1 MAGPDALLGA
11 TISHYRIL
19 EKLGGGGMGVVHKA
33 EDVRLRRLVA
43 LKFISGA
50 SENDPAALERFRRE
64 AEAASALNHPNI
76 CTIYDIGEENSQP
89 FIAMEFL
96 DGRMLKDCIAD
107 RPLSLAQIL
116 DLGAEIADGLDA
128 AHQMGIVHRDIK
140 PANIFLTKR
149 GHAKILDFGLAKL
162 NSKSVDEV
170 TVTTDVTVGP
180 AEIELTMPGVVM
192 GTAPYMSPEQV
203 RGEVLDARTDI
214 FSFGVVLYEMATGQL
229 AFKGATNGIV
239 AEAIL
244 NRAPEP
250 LHHLVQYDGL
260 ELERIVTKAL
270 QKDRNLRYQTA
281 AGLRADLLAYKSG
294 GGAGQASS
302 PPRGVLANDGAA
314 ARAEEGLWVAVLPF
328 KITASDKESESL
340 ADGLTEDVTAGLSRF
355 PHLRVVAYNSAMTY
369 KSRSKD
375 IRAVGRE
382 LGARY
387 VVEGSIRKAGGA
399 LRVNARLVDAANG
412 VQLWAET
419 YNRERADGD
428 PFETLDDVTD
438 RIVATVAGG
447 HGVLVRSMATVS
459 RQKPLE
465 DASASQLVS
474 RWFTYV
480 LQLKAEEH
488 ARLRAAFERVLD
500 RKPNHADAW
509 ACLSNLYCWEY
520 VHRMN
525 PLEKS
530 MERALDAAWRAV
542 TIDPACQLGWQ
553 QLAEA
558 HFFARD
564 YTAFRDAA
572 ERAIALNPRN
582 SHTRAYLGLLI
593 AFSGEWDRGLAL
605 VQRAMALNPHFPD
618 WCYLPYFYNYYRK
631 SEYETALQVLKKIN
645 MPEDPWPQMGIAA
658 TYGQLNHKEMARA
671 AIELVRRHQP
681 LYLDLKYYRED
692 AEKWFADTSIVEQL
706 LQGLRKLGLKDFTD
720 SSGIIPKRRT
730 NGINCTPLEPMKVL
744 SDVEGSE
751 LRNKSRN

>member
-1 MAGPDALLGA
+1 
-11 TISHYRIL
+11 
-19 EKLGGGGMGVVHKA
+19 MGIVYKA
-33 EDVRLRRLVA
+33 EDVRLHRWVA
-43 LKFISGA
+43 LKFLS
-50 SENDPAALERFRRE
+50 SELAHDPAALERFRRE

-76 CTIYDIGEENSQP
+76 CTIYDIGEENSLP

-96 DGRMLKDCIAD
+96 DGQMLKDCIAS
-107 RPLSLAQIL
+107 RPLTLAQVL
-116 DLGAEIADGLDA
+116 DLGAEITEGLDA

-140 PANIFLTKR
+140 PANIFVTKL

-162 NSKSVDEV
+162 NPKSDDEV
-170 TVTTDVTVGP
+170 TATADATCGP

-192 GTAPYMSPEQV
+192 GTAAYMSPEQV
-203 RGEVLDARTDI
+203 RGEVLDTRTDI

-229 AFKGATNGIV
+229 AFQGTTKGIV

-244 NRAPEP
+244 RFAPEP
-250 LHHLVQYDGL
+250 LCHLVQYDGL
-260 ELERIVTKAL
+260 ELERIVNLAL
-270 QKDRNLRYQTA
+270 QKDRNLRYQTV
-281 AGLRADLLAYKSG
+281 AGIRADLLAYKRSVG
-294 GGAGQASS
+294 TGHISS
-302 PPRGVLANDGAA
+302 PPRGVPAIDVAA

-328 KITASDKESESL
+328 KIAASDKELESL

-355 PHLRVVAYNSAMTY
+355 PYLRVVAYNSAMTY
-369 KSRSKD
+369 KNRSAD
-375 IRAVGRE
+375 IRVVGRE
-382 LGARY
+382 LGAHY
-387 VVEGSIRKAGGA
+387 VVEGSLRKRGRA
-399 LRVNARLVDAANG
+399 LRINAQLVEAVNGA
-412 VQLWAET
+412 QLWAEN
-419 YNRERADGD
+419 YNRELGDDD

-447 HGVLVRSMATVS
+447 HGALVRSMATAT
-459 RQKPLE
+459 REKPLE
-465 DASASQLVS
+465 EASPSQLVS

-488 ARLRAAFERVLD
+488 ARLRTAFERVLD
-500 RKPNHADAW
+500 REPNHADAW

-530 MERALDAAWRAV
+530 MERALEAAWRAV
-542 TIDPACQLGWQ
+542 TINPACQLGWQ

-564 YTAFRDAA
+564 YTAFRDAS
-572 ERAIALNPRN
+572 ERAMALNPRN

-605 VQRAMALNPHFPD
+605 VQRAMTINPHHPD
-618 WCYLPYFYNYYRK
+618 WCYLPHFYNHYRK
-631 SEYETALQVLKKIN
+631 GEYQAALEAVKKIN

-658 TYGQLNHKEMARA
+658 ACGQLNHQEMARA

-706 LQGLRKLGLKDFTD
+706 LRGLRKVGLKDSTD
-720 SSGIIPKRRT
+720 SSEQYPSCG
-730 NGINCTPLEPMKVL
+730 
-744 SDVEGSE
+744 
-751 LRNKSRN
+751 

>member
-19 EKLGGGGMGVVHKA
+19 EKLGRGGMGVVHKA
-33 EDVRLRRLVA
+33 EDVRLHRVVA
-43 LKFISGA
+43 LKFLSGELA
-50 SENDPAALERFRRE
+50 HDPAALERFRRE

-76 CTIYDIGEENSQP
+76 CTIYDIGEENSLP

-96 DGRMLKDCIAD
+96 DGQMLKDCIASG
-107 RPLSLAQIL
+107 PLSLAQVL
-116 DLGAEIADGLDA
+116 DLGAEIADGLDVV
-128 AHQMGIVHRDIK
+128 HQLGIVHRDIK
-140 PANIFLTKR
+140 PANIFVTKR
-149 GHAKILDFGLAKL
+149 GQAKILDFGLAKL
-162 NSKSVDEV
+162 NPKSDDEV
-170 TVTTDVTVGP
+170 TVTAAATVGP
-180 AEIELTMPGVVM
+180 AEIELTTPGVVM

-214 FSFGVVLYEMATGQL
+214 FSFGAVLFEMATGRL
-229 AFKGATNGIV
+229 AFKGATSGIV

-250 LHHLVQYDGL
+250 LRHLVQYDGL
-260 ELERIVTKAL
+260 ELERIVSLAL

-281 AGLRADLLAYKSG
+281 AGMRADLLAYKRSVG
-294 GGAGQASS
+294 TGQVSS
-302 PPRGVLANDGAA
+302 PPRGVPTTDAA
-314 ARAEEGLWVAVLPF
+314 AGRAEEGLWVAVLPF
-328 KITASDKESESL
+328 KITGSDKESESL

-369 KSRSKD
+369 KSRSID

-387 VVEGSIRKAGGA
+387 VVEGSIRKGERA
-399 LRVNARLVDAANG
+399 LRINVQLVDAANG

-419 YNRERADGD
+419 YNRELGD
-428 PFETLDDVTD
+428 SGPFETLDDVTD
-438 RIVATVAGG
+438 RIVATVADG
-447 HGVLVRSMATVS
+447 HGVLVRSMATAT
-459 RQKPLE
+459 REKPLQE
-465 DASASQLVS
+465 ASASQLVS

-488 ARLRAAFERVLD
+488 AKLRAAFERVLD
-500 RKPNHADAW
+500 REPNHADAW

-520 VHRMN
+520 VHRLN
-525 PLEKS
+525 PLEKP
-530 MERALDAAWRAV
+530 MERALEAAWRAV

-564 YTAFRDAA
+564 YTAFGDAA
-572 ERAIALNPRN
+572 ERAMALNPRN

-605 VQRAMALNPHFPD
+605 VQRAMALNPHLPD
-618 WCYLPYFYNYYRK
+618 WVYLPYFYNHYRK
-631 SEYETALQVLKKIN
+631 GEYQTALQVLKKIN
-645 MPEDPWPQMGIAA
+645 MPEDPWPQMGTAA
-658 TYGQLNHKEMARA
+658 ACGQLNQQEMARA

-692 AEKWFADTSIVEQL
+692 AEKWFADTSIVDQL
-706 LQGLRKLGLKDFTD
+706 LQGLRKVGLKDSRD
-720 SSGIIPKRRT
+720 SS
-730 NGINCTPLEPMKVL
+730 E
-744 SDVEGSE
+744 
-751 LRNKSRN
+751 

>member
-1 MAGPDALLGA
+1 MAGPHAPLGA

-33 EDVRLRRLVA
+33 EDIRLRRLVA
-43 LKFISGA
+43 LKFLSGELA
-50 SENDPAALERFRRE
+50 HDPAALERFRRE

-76 CTIYDIGEENSQP
+76 CTIYDIGEENSRP

-96 DGRMLKDCIAD
+96 DGQMLKDCIASC
-107 RPLSLAQIL
+107 PLSLAEVL

-128 AHQMGIVHRDIK
+128 AHQLGIVHRDIK
-140 PANIFLTKR
+140 PANIFVTKR

-162 NSKSVDEV
+162 DPKPVDEV
-170 TVTTDVTVGP
+170 TVMAVAAGGST
-180 AEIELTMPGVVM
+180 EIELTRPGVVM
-192 GTAPYMSPEQV
+192 GTAAYMSPEQV
-203 RGEVLDARTDI
+203 RGELLDVRTDI
-214 FSFGVVLYEMATGQL
+214 FSFGIVLYEMATGQL

-250 LHHLVQYDGL
+250 LSRLVQYDGL
-260 ELERIVTKAL
+260 ELERIVNFAL
-270 QKDRNLRYQTA
+270 QKDRNRRYQSA
-281 AGLRADLLAYKSG
+281 AGVRADLLAYKSG
-294 GGAGQASS
+294 VSTGRASS
-302 PPRGVLANDGAA
+302 PPRGVPPADAAA
-314 ARAEEGLWVAVLPF
+314 ARGEEGLWVAVLPF
-328 KITASDKESESL
+328 KITAPDKELESL

-355 PHLRVVAYNSAMTY
+355 PYLRVVAYNSAMTY
-369 KSRSKD
+369 KTRSAD
-375 IRAVGRE
+375 IRVVGRE

-387 VVEGSIRKAGGA
+387 VVEGSIRKRGRG
-399 LRVNARLVDAANG
+399 LRFNAQLVDAASG

-419 YNRERADGD
+419 YNRELGDGS

-438 RIVATVAGG
+438 RIVATVADG
-447 HGVLVRSMATVS
+447 HGVLVRSMATATLE
-459 RQKPLE
+459 KPLE
-465 DASASQLVS
+465 EASASQLVS
-474 RWFTYV
+474 RWFAYV

-488 ARLRAAFERVLD
+488 AKLRAAFERVLD
-500 RKPNHADAW
+500 REPNHADAW

-525 PLEKS
+525 PLEKP
-530 MERALDAAWRAV
+530 MERALEAAWRAV

-572 ERAIALNPRN
+572 ERAMTLNPRN

-605 VQRAMALNPHFPD
+605 VQRAMALNPHLPD
-618 WCYLPYFYNYYRK
+618 WVYLPYFYNHYRK
-631 SEYETALQVLKKIN
+631 GEYQTALRVVKKIN

-658 TYGQLNHKEMARA
+658 ACGQLNQQEMARTA
-671 AIELVRRHQP
+671 VGLVRRHQP

-706 LQGLRKLGLKDFTD
+706 IQGMRRAGLKDSTD
-720 SSGIIPKRRT
+720 SS
-730 NGINCTPLEPMKVL
+730 E
-744 SDVEGSE
+744 
-751 LRNKSRN
+751 

>member
-1 MAGPDALLGA
+1 
-11 TISHYRIL
+11 
-19 EKLGGGGMGVVHKA
+19 MGVVHKA
-33 EDVRLRRLVA
+33 EDVRLHRKVA
-43 LKFISGA
+43 LKVLSGELA
-50 SENDPAALERFRRE
+50 HDPAALERFRRE

-76 CTIYDIGEENSQP
+76 CTIYDIGEENSLP

-96 DGRMLKDCIAD
+96 DGQMLKDCIASG
-107 RPLSLAQIL
+107 PLSLAQVL
-116 DLGAEIADGLDA
+116 DLGAEITDGLDA
-128 AHQMGIVHRDIK
+128 AHQLGIVHRDIK
-140 PANIFLTKR
+140 PANIFVTKR

-162 NSKSVDEV
+162 NPKWADEV
-170 TVTTDVTVGP
+170 TVTADATVGP
-180 AEIELTMPGVVM
+180 AEIELTTPGVVM

-214 FSFGVVLYEMATGQL
+214 FSFGAVLYEMATGQL

-244 NRAPEP
+244 DRAPEP

-260 ELERIVTKAL
+260 ELERMVTKAL

-281 AGLRADLLAYKSG
+281 AGIRADLLAYKRSVG
-294 GGAGQASS
+294 TGQVSS
-302 PPRGVLANDGAA
+302 PPRGVPTTDAAA
-314 ARAEEGLWVAVLPF
+314 ARAVEGLWVAVLPF

-340 ADGLTEDVTAGLSRF
+340 AEGLTEDVTAGLSRF
-355 PHLRVVAYNSAMTY
+355 PYLRVVAYNSTMTY

-387 VVEGSIRKAGGA
+387 VVEGSIRKGGRA
-399 LRVNARLVDAANG
+399 LRINAQLVDAASG

-419 YNRERADGD
+419 YNRELGGGG

-447 HGVLVRSMATVS
+447 HGVLVRSMATAT
-459 RQKPLE
+459 REKPLE
-465 DASASQLVS
+465 EASASQLVS

-480 LQLKAEEH
+480 LQLKPEEH

-500 RKPNHADAW
+500 REPNHADAW

-520 VHRMN
+520 VHRLN
-525 PLEKS
+525 PLEKP
-530 MERALDAAWRAV
+530 MERALEAAWRAV

-558 HFFARD
+558 HFFAKD

-593 AFSGEWDRGLAL
+593 AFSGDWDRGLAL
-605 VQRAMALNPHFPD
+605 VQRAIALNPHFPD
-618 WCYLPYFYNYYRK
+618 WCYLPYFYNHYRK
-631 SEYETALQVLKKIN
+631 GEYKTALQVVKKIN

-658 TYGQLNHKEMARA
+658 ACGQLNHQEMARA
-671 AIELVRRHQP
+671 AIELVRKHQP

-720 SSGIIPKRRT
+720 SS
-730 NGINCTPLEPMKVL
+730 E
-744 SDVEGSE
+744 
-751 LRNKSRN
+751 

>member
-1 MAGPDALLGA
+1 
-11 TISHYRIL
+11 
-19 EKLGGGGMGVVHKA
+19 
-33 EDVRLRRLVA
+33 
-43 LKFISGA
+43 
-50 SENDPAALERFRRE
+50 
-64 AEAASALNHPNI
+64 
-76 CTIYDIGEENSQP
+76 
-89 FIAMEFL
+89 
-96 DGRMLKDCIAD
+96 
-107 RPLSLAQIL
+107 LAQVL
-116 DLGAEIADGLDA
+116 DLGAEITDRLDA
-128 AHQMGIVHRDIK
+128 AHQLGIMHRDIK
-140 PANIFLTKR
+140 PANIFVTKR

-162 NSKSVDEV
+162 NPKSADEV
-170 TVTTDVTVGP
+170 TVTADATVGP
-180 AEIELTMPGVVM
+180 AEIELTTPGVAM

-214 FSFGVVLYEMATGQL
+214 FSLGAVLYEMTTGKL

-244 NRAPEP
+244 NRAPES
-250 LHHLVQYDGL
+250 LHHLVPYDGF

-270 QKDRNLRYQTA
+270 EKDRNLRYQTA
-281 AGLRADLLAYKSG
+281 AGIRADLLAYKRG
-294 GGAGQASS
+294 VGTGQAAS
-302 PPRGVLANDGAA
+302 PPRGVLTTHAAA

-355 PHLRVVAYNSAMTY
+355 PYLRVVAYNSAMTY
-369 KSRSKD
+369 KNQSTD

-387 VVEGSIRKAGGA
+387 VVEGSIRKRGRA
-399 LRVNARLVDAANG
+399 LRVNAQLVDAASG

-419 YNRERADGD
+419 YNRELGD
-428 PFETLDDVTD
+428 AGPFETLDDITD

-447 HGVLVRSMATVS
+447 HGVLVRSMATAT
-459 RQKPLE
+459 REKPLE
-465 DASASQLVS
+465 EASASQLVS

-500 RKPNHADAW
+500 REPNHADAW

-520 VHRMN
+520 VHRLN

-530 MERALDAAWRAV
+530 MERALEAAWRAV

-572 ERAIALNPRN
+572 ERAMALNPLN

-593 AFSGEWDRGLAL
+593 AFSGEWDRGLGL
-605 VQRAMALNPHFPD
+605 VQRAMALNPQLPD
-618 WCYLPYFYNYYRK
+618 WCYQPYFYNHYRK
-631 SEYETALQVLKKIN
+631 GEYQTALEVVKRIN

-658 TYGQLNHKEMARA
+658 AYGQLNQQESARA
-671 AIELVRRHQP
+671 AIELVRKHQP
-681 LYLDLKYYRED
+681 LYLDLKNYRED
-692 AEKWFADTSIVEQL
+692 AEKWFADTSIVDQL

-720 SSGIIPKRRT
+720 SSEKYASAG
-730 NGINCTPLEPMKVL
+730 
-744 SDVEGSE
+744 
-751 LRNKSRN
+751 

>member
-1 MAGPDALLGA
+1 MAGPDALLGV
-11 TISHYRIL
+11 TISRYRIL

-33 EDVRLRRLVA
+33 EDIRLHRLVA
-43 LKFISGA
+43 IKFLSDKLA
-50 SENDPAALERFRRE
+50 HDPAALERFRRE

-76 CTIYDIGEENSQP
+76 CTIFDIGEEKSGP

-96 DGRMLKDCIAD
+96 DGQMLKDCIAGG
-107 RPLSLAQIL
+107 PLSLAQVL
-116 DLGAEIADGLDA
+116 ELGAEIADGLDA
-128 AHQMGIVHRDIK
+128 AHQLGIVHRDIK

-162 NSKSVDEV
+162 NPKPLDEV
-170 TVTTDVTVGP
+170 TATADATVGR
-180 AEIELTMPGVVM
+180 AEIELTRPGVVM
-192 GTAPYMSPEQV
+192 GTASYMSPEQV

-214 FSFGVVLYEMATGQL
+214 FSFGLVLYEMATGQL
-229 AFKGATNGIV
+229 AFKGATAGII

-244 NRAPEP
+244 NRAPES
-250 LHHLVQYDGL
+250 LRHLVPYDGL
-260 ELERIVTKAL
+260 DLEPIVNLAL

-281 AGLRADLLAYKSG
+281 AGIRADLLAHKRSVG
-294 GGAGQASS
+294 TGQISS
-302 PPRGVLANDGAA
+302 PPQGVPAAAA

-328 KITASDKESESL
+328 KISASDKESESL
-340 ADGLTEDVTAGLSRF
+340 ADGLTEDVTAGLSSF
-355 PHLRVVAYNSAMTY
+355 PYLRVVAHNSAMTY
-369 KSRSKD
+369 KSRSID

-387 VVEGSIRKAGGA
+387 VVEGSIRKGGSA
-399 LRVNARLVDAANG
+399 LRINVQLVDAASG
-412 VQLWAET
+412 AQLWAET
-419 YNRERADGD
+419 YNREVADGGL
-428 PFETLDDVTD
+428 FETLDDVTD

-447 HGVLVRSMATVS
+447 HGVLVRSMAIAS
-459 RQKPLE
+459 REKPLE

-488 ARLRAAFERVLD
+488 ARLRAAFESVLD
-500 RKPNHADAW
+500 REPNHADAW

-525 PLEKS
+525 PLIRP
-530 MERALDAAWRAV
+530 MERALDAAWRAA
-542 TIDPACQLGWQ
+542 TIDPRCQLGWQ

-605 VQRAMALNPHFPD
+605 VERAMALNPHFPD
-618 WCYLPYFYNYYRK
+618 WCYLPYFYNHYRK
-631 SEYETALQVLKKIN
+631 GEYATALQVLKKIN

-658 TYGQLNHKEMARA
+658 TCGQLNHQEMARA
-671 AIELVRRHQP
+671 AIALVRKHQP

-720 SSGIIPKRRT
+720 SSEK
-730 NGINCTPLEPMKVL
+730 
-744 SDVEGSE
+744 
-751 LRNKSRN
+751 

>member
-1 MAGPDALLGA
+1 MAAPDALPGL
-11 TISHYRIL
+11 TISHYHVL

-33 EDVRLRRLVA
+33 EDIRLRRLVA
-43 LKFISGA
+43 LKFLSGELA
-50 SENDPAALERFRRE
+50 HDPAALERFRRE

-76 CTIYDIGEENSQP
+76 CTIYDIGEENSRP

-96 DGRMLKDCIAD
+96 DGQMLKDHIAS
-107 RPLSLAQIL
+107 RPLSLAQLL
-116 DLGAEIADGLDA
+116 DLGAQIADGLDA
-128 AHQMGIVHRDIK
+128 AHQLGIVHRDIK
-140 PANIFLTKR
+140 PANIFVTKR

-162 NSKSVDEV
+162 KPLDEV
-170 TVTTDVTVGP
+170 TATADATRGP
-180 AEIELTMPGVVM
+180 TEIELTTPGVVM
-192 GTAPYMSPEQV
+192 GTAAYMSPEQV

-214 FSFGVVLYEMATGQL
+214 FSFGAVLYEMATGRL
-229 AFKGATNGIV
+229 AFNGATSGIV

-250 LHHLVQYDGL
+250 LRHLVQYDGL
-260 ELERIVTKAL
+260 ELERIVNLAL

-281 AGLRADLLAYKSG
+281 AGVRADLLAHKSG
-294 GGAGQASS
+294 AATAQASS
-302 PPRGVLANDGAA
+302 PPRGVPVTEAGA
-314 ARAEEGLWVAVLPF
+314 ARAEEGLCVAVLPF
-328 KITASDKESESL
+328 KITASDKEFESL

-355 PHLRVVAYNSAMTY
+355 PYLRVVAYNSAMAY
-369 KSRSKD
+369 KSRSTD
-375 IRAVGRE
+375 IRAVCRE

-387 VVEGSIRKAGGA
+387 VVEGSLRKRGRA
-399 LRVNARLVDAANG
+399 LRINAQLVDAATG

-419 YNRERADGD
+419 YNRELGDGS

-438 RIVATVAGG
+438 RIVATVADG
-447 HGVLVRSMATVS
+447 HGALVRSMATAT

-465 DASASQLVS
+465 EASASQLVS

-488 ARLRAAFERVLD
+488 AGLRAAFERVLD
-500 RKPNHADAW
+500 REPNHADAW

-525 PLEKS
+525 PLEKP
-530 MERALDAAWRAV
+530 MERALEAAWRAV
-542 TIDPACQLGWQ
+542 TIAPTCQLGWQ

-564 YTAFRDAA
+564 YTAFADAA
-572 ERAIALNPRN
+572 ERAMALNPRN

-605 VQRAMALNPHFPD
+605 VQRAMALNPNLPD
-618 WCYLPYFYNYYRK
+618 WVYLPYFYNHYRK
-631 SEYETALQVLKKIN
+631 GEHQTALQIVKRIN

-658 TYGQLNHKEMARA
+658 ACGQLNDHKEMARA

-681 LYLDLKYYRED
+681 LYLDLKNYRED
-692 AEKWFADTSIVEQL
+692 AEKWFEDTSIVEQL
-706 LQGLRKLGLKDFTD
+706 LQGLRKVGLKDSTD
-720 SSGIIPKRRT
+720 P
-730 NGINCTPLEPMKVL
+730 
-744 SDVEGSE
+744 SE
-751 LRNKSRN
+751 

>member
-1 MAGPDALLGA
+1 MAGRTMGGPDALPGV

-19 EKLGGGGMGVVHKA
+19 EKLGCGGMGVVHKA

-43 LKFISGA
+43 LKFLSGELA
-50 SENDPAALERFRRE
+50 HDPAALERFRRE

-76 CTIYDIGEENSQP
+76 CTIYDIGEENNRP

-96 DGRMLKDCIAD
+96 DGQMLKDCIANC
-107 RPLSLAQIL
+107 PLSLAQVL

-128 AHQMGIVHRDIK
+128 AHQLGIVHRDIK
-140 PANIFLTKR
+140 PANIFVTKR

-162 NSKSVDEV
+162 DPKSVDEV
-170 TVTTDVTVGP
+170 TVTADATVGP
-180 AEIELTMPGVVM
+180 AEVELTTPGVVM

-203 RGEVLDARTDI
+203 CGEVLDARTDI
-214 FSFGVVLYEMATGQL
+214 FSLGAVLYEMATGQL
-229 AFKGATNGIV
+229 AFKGATSGIV

-244 NRAPEP
+244 NRSPKP
-250 LHHLVQYDGL
+250 LRHLVQYDGS
-260 ELERIVTKAL
+260 ELERIVNFAL

-281 AGLRADLLAYKSG
+281 AGICADLLAYKSSV
-294 GGAGQASS
+294 ATGQAPS
-302 PPRGVLANDGAA
+302 PPRGAPATDAAA

-340 ADGLTEDVTAGLSRF
+340 AAGLTEDVTAGLSRF
-355 PHLRVVAYNSAMTY
+355 PYLRVVAYNSAMTH
-369 KSRSKD
+369 KSRAKD

-387 VVEGSIRKAGGA
+387 VVEGSIRKGGRT
-399 LRVNARLVDAANG
+399 LRINAQLVDAASG

-419 YNRERADGD
+419 YNRELGDGS

-447 HGVLVRSMATVS
+447 HGVLVRSMATAT
-459 RQKPLE
+459 REKPLE
-465 DASASQLVS
+465 EASASQLVS

-488 ARLRAAFERVLD
+488 ARLRASFERVLE
-500 RKPNHADAW
+500 RVPNHADAW

-525 PLEKS
+525 PLEKP

-558 HFFARD
+558 HFFAKD

-605 VQRAMALNPHFPD
+605 VQSAMALNPHFPD
-618 WCYLPYFYNYYRK
+618 WCYLPFFYNHYRK
-631 SEYETALQVLKKIN
+631 GEYEAALQVLKKIN

-658 TYGQLNHKEMARA
+658 TCGQLNRQEMARA
-671 AIELVRRHQP
+671 AIELVRKHQP

-692 AEKWFADTSIVEQL
+692 AEKWFADMSIVEQL
-706 LQGLRKLGLKDFTD
+706 LQGQRKLGLKDSTD
-720 SSGIIPKRRT
+720 SS
-730 NGINCTPLEPMKVL
+730 E
-744 SDVEGSE
+744 
-751 LRNKSRN
+751 

>member
-1 MAGPDALLGA
+1 MLGDWMSETSAGGIMAGPDALPGV

-43 LKFISGA
+43 LKFLSGELA
-50 SENDPAALERFRRE
+50 HDPAALDRFRRE

-76 CTIYDIGEENSQP
+76 CTIYDIGEENNRP

-96 DGRMLKDCIAD
+96 DGQMLKDCIASC
-107 RPLSLAQIL
+107 PLSLAQVL

-128 AHQMGIVHRDIK
+128 AHQLGIVHRDIK
-140 PANIFLTKR
+140 PANIFVTKR
-149 GHAKILDFGLAKL
+149 GRAKILDFGLAKL
-162 NSKSVDEV
+162 NPKSVDEV
-170 TVTTDVTVGP
+170 TVSGDATAGP
-180 AEIELTMPGVVM
+180 AEIELTTPGVVM
-192 GTAPYMSPEQV
+192 GTVAYMSPEQV

-214 FSFGVVLYEMATGQL
+214 FSFGLVLYQMATGQL
-229 AFKGATNGIV
+229 AFKGATSGVI

-250 LHHLVQYDGL
+250 LRHLLEYDSL
-260 ELERIVTKAL
+260 ELERIVNLAL
-270 QKDRNLRYQTA
+270 QKDRDHRYQTA
-281 AGLRADLLAYKSG
+281 AGIRADLLAYKS
-294 GGAGQASS
+294 AFAMGQVPS
-302 PPRGVLANDGAA
+302 PPQGIPITDART

-328 KITASDKESESL
+328 KVIASEKEFESL
-340 ADGLTEDVTAGLSRF
+340 AHGLTEDVTAGLSRF
-355 PHLRVVAYNSAMTY
+355 PYLRVVAYNSAMAY
-369 KSRSKD
+369 KSRSTD
-375 IRAVGRE
+375 VRAVGRE

-387 VVEGSIRKAGGA
+387 VVEGSIRKRGRA
-399 LRVNARLVDAANG
+399 LRINAQLVDAASG

-419 YNRERADGD
+419 YNRELGDGGS
-428 PFETLDDVTD
+428 FETLDEVVD
-438 RIVATVAGG
+438 RVVATVADG
-447 HGVLVRSMATVS
+447 HGVLVRSMATATREKS
-459 RQKPLE
+459 LE
-465 DASASQLVS
+465 EATASQLVS

-488 ARLRAAFERVLD
+488 AGLRAAFERILD
-500 RKPNHADAW
+500 REPNHADAW

-525 PLEKS
+525 PLEKP
-530 MERALDAAWRAV
+530 MERALEAAWRAV
-542 TIDPACQLGWQ
+542 TIAPACQLGWQ

-564 YTAFRDAA
+564 YTAFCDAA
-572 ERAIALNPRN
+572 ERAMALNPRN

-605 VQRAMALNPHFPD
+605 VQRAMALNPHLPD
-618 WCYLPYFYNYYRK
+618 WVYLPYFYNHYRK
-631 SEYETALQVLKKIN
+631 GEYQTALQVLKKIN

-658 TYGQLNHKEMARA
+658 ACGQLNQQEMARA

-692 AEKWFADTSIVEQL
+692 AEKWFADTSIVKQL
-706 LQGLRKLGLKDFTD
+706 LEGLRKLGLEDFAD
-720 SSGIIPKRRT
+720 SS
-730 NGINCTPLEPMKVL
+730 E
-744 SDVEGSE
+744 
-751 LRNKSRN
+751 

>member
-1 MAGPDALLGA
+1 MAGRPMAGPDALIGV

-43 LKFISGA
+43 LKFLS
-50 SENDPAALERFRRE
+50 SELAHDPAALERFRRE
-64 AEAASALNHPNI
+64 AEAASSLNHPNI
-76 CTIYDIGEENSQP
+76 CTVYDIGEENNWP

-96 DGRMLKDCIAD
+96 DGQMLKDCIASG
-107 RPLSLAQIL
+107 PLALEQVL
-116 DLGAEIADGLDA
+116 DLGAQITAGLDA

-162 NSKSVDEV
+162 NPRSADDR
-170 TVTTDVTVGP
+170 TVTAGATDAG
-180 AEIELTMPGVVM
+180 AEIQLTTPGIVI
-192 GTAPYMSPEQV
+192 GTVPYMSPEQV

-229 AFKGATNGIV
+229 AFRGATIGVV

-250 LHHLVQYDGL
+250 LRGLVQYDGL
-260 ELERIVTKAL
+260 ELERIVNLAL

-281 AGLRADLLAYKSG
+281 GGIRADLLAYKSG
-294 GGAGQASS
+294 VGMGQVSS
-302 PPRGVLANDGAA
+302 PPRGVLATDAAA

-328 KITASDKESESL
+328 KIAGSDKELELL
-340 ADGLTEDVTAGLSRF
+340 ADGMTEDVTAGLSRF
-355 PHLRVVAYNSAMTY
+355 PYLRVVAYNSAMTY
-369 KSRSKD
+369 KSRSTD
-375 IRAVGRE
+375 VRAIGRE

-387 VVEGSIRKAGGA
+387 VLEGSIRKRGQG
-399 LRVNARLVDAANG
+399 LRVNAQLVDALRG

-419 YNRERADGD
+419 YDRDLGD
-428 PFETLDDVTD
+428 AGPFEILDDATD
-438 RIVATVAGG
+438 RIVATVADG
-447 HGVLVRSMATVS
+447 HGVLVRSMATAT
-459 RQKPLE
+459 REKPLE
-465 DASASQLVS
+465 EASASQLVS

-480 LQLKAEEH
+480 LQLKADEH
-488 ARLRAAFERVLD
+488 ALLRAAFERVLD
-500 RKPNHADAW
+500 REPNHADAW

-520 VHRMN
+520 VHRLN
-525 PLEKS
+525 PLEKP
-530 MERALDAAWRAV
+530 MERALEAAWRAV
-542 TIDPACQLGWQ
+542 TIAPACQLGWQ

-558 HFFARD
+558 HFFAKD
-564 YTAFRDAA
+564 YSAFRDAA
-572 ERAIALNPRN
+572 ERAMALNPRD

-605 VQRAMALNPHFPD
+605 VHRAMALNPRLPD
-618 WCYLPYFYNYYRK
+618 WCYLPDFYNHYRK
-631 SEYETALQVLKKIN
+631 GEYQTALQVVKKIN

-658 TYGQLNHKEMARA
+658 SCGQLNQQEMARG

-692 AEKWFADTSIVEQL
+692 AEKWFADRLIVEQL
-706 LQGLRKLGLKDFTD
+706 LEGLHKIGLQDFRD
-720 SSGIIPKRRT
+720 SSEQYPNAG
-730 NGINCTPLEPMKVL
+730 
-744 SDVEGSE
+744 
-751 LRNKSRN
+751 

>member
-1 MAGPDALLGA
+1 MLPLFIYPALA
-11 TISHYRIL
+11 H
-19 EKLGGGGMGVVHKA
+19 
-33 EDVRLRRLVA
+33 
-43 LKFISGA
+43 
-50 SENDPAALERFRRE
+50 DPAALERFRRE
-64 AEAASALNHPNI
+64 AEAASAPNHPNI
-76 CTIYDIGEENSQP
+76 CTIYDIGEENSRP

-96 DGRMLKDCIAD
+96 DGQMLKDCIAS
-107 RPLSLAQIL
+107 RPLSLAQVL
-116 DLGAEIADGLDA
+116 DLGAEITDGLDA
-128 AHQMGIVHRDIK
+128 AHQLGIVHRDIK
-140 PANIFLTKR
+140 PANIFVTKR

-162 NSKSVDEV
+162 NPKSIDEV
-170 TVTTDVTVGP
+170 TVTADATRGP

-192 GTAPYMSPEQV
+192 GTAACMSPEQV
-203 RGEVLDARTDI
+203 RGEVLDARSDI

-229 AFKGATNGIV
+229 AFKGATSGIV

-250 LHHLVQYDGL
+250 LRHLVQYDGL
-260 ELERIVTKAL
+260 ELEHIVNLAL

-281 AGLRADLLAYKSG
+281 AGIRADLLAYKSSVG
-294 GGAGQASS
+294 TGQVSS
-302 PPRGVLANDGAA
+302 PPRGVPTTDAGA
-314 ARAEEGLWVAVLPF
+314 ARAEERLWVAVLPF
-328 KITASDKESESL
+328 KITASDKELESL

-355 PHLRVVAYNSAMTY
+355 PYLRVVAYNSAMTY
-369 KSRSKD
+369 KSRSTD

-387 VVEGSIRKAGGA
+387 VVGGSIRKGGRA
-399 LRVNARLVDAANG
+399 LRINAQLVDAASG

-419 YNRERADGD
+419 YNRELGDGG

-438 RIVATVAGG
+438 RIVATVADG
-447 HGVLVRSMATVS
+447 HGALVRSMATAT
-459 RQKPLE
+459 RGKPLE
-465 DASASQLVS
+465 EASASQLVS

-500 RKPNHADAW
+500 REPNHADAW

-520 VHRMN
+520 VHRLN
-525 PLEKS
+525 PLEKP
-530 MERALDAAWRAV
+530 MERALEAAWRAV

-558 HFFARD
+558 HFFAKD
-564 YTAFRDAA
+564 YTAFGDAA
-572 ERAIALNPRN
+572 ERAMALNPRN

-605 VQRAMALNPHFPD
+605 VQRAMALNPHHPD
-618 WCYLPYFYNYYRK
+618 WCYLPYFYNHYRK
-631 SEYETALQVLKKIN
+631 GEYRAALQVLKKIN

-658 TYGQLNHKEMARA
+658 ACGQLNHQEMARA

-692 AEKWFADTSIVEQL
+692 AEKWFADMSIVEQL
-706 LQGLRKLGLKDFTD
+706 LQGLRTLGLKDFTD
-720 SSGIIPKRRT
+720 SSAQTKG
-730 NGINCTPLEPMKVL
+730 
-744 SDVEGSE
+744 
-751 LRNKSRN
+751 

>member
-1 MAGPDALLGA
+1 MVGPDALLGV
-11 TISHYRIL
+11 TISHYRVL

-33 EDVRLRRLVA
+33 EDIRLHRLVA
-43 LKFISGA
+43 LKFLSGA
-50 SENDPAALERFRRE
+50 LAHDPAALERFRRE

-76 CTIYDIGEENSQP
+76 CTIYDIGEENRRP

-96 DGRMLKDCIAD
+96 DGHMLKDSIA
-107 RPLSLAQIL
+107 RSPLSLAQVL

-128 AHQMGIVHRDIK
+128 AHQLGIVHRDIK
-140 PANIFLTKR
+140 PANIFVTKR

-162 NSKSVDEV
+162 DPKPVDDVRV
-170 TVTTDVTVGP
+170 TADATAGP
-180 AEIELTMPGVVM
+180 TELTMPGAVM
-192 GTAPYMSPEQV
+192 GTMAYMSPEQV

-229 AFKGATNGIV
+229 AFKGATSGVV

-250 LHHLVQYDGL
+250 LRHLVEYDGL
-260 ELERIVTKAL
+260 ELERIVNLAL
-270 QKDRNLRYQTA
+270 QKDRNLRYQSA
-281 AGLRADLLAYKSG
+281 AGIRADLLAHKGSVG
-294 GGAGQASS
+294 TRQVSA
-302 PPRGVLANDGAA
+302 PPRRVPTTDAEA
-314 ARAEEGLWVAVLPF
+314 ARAKEGFWVAVLPF
-328 KITASDKESESL
+328 KVTASDKELESL
-340 ADGLTEDVTAGLSRF
+340 ADGLTEDVTAALSRF
-355 PHLRVVAYNSAMTY
+355 PYLRVVAYNSAIAY
-369 KSRSKD
+369 KSRSTD

-387 VVEGSIRKAGGA
+387 VVEGSIRKGGRA
-399 LRVNARLVDAANG
+399 LRINAQLVDATSG

-419 YNRERADGD
+419 YNRELVAGG
-428 PFETLDDVTD
+428 PFDTLDDVTD

-447 HGVLVRSMATVS
+447 HGVIARTMATAT
-459 RQKPLE
+459 REKPLE
-465 DASASQLVS
+465 EASASQLVS

-500 RKPNHADAW
+500 RQPNHADAW

-520 VHRMN
+520 VHRLN
-525 PLEKS
+525 PLERP
-530 MERALDAAWRAV
+530 MERALEAAWRAV

-558 HFFARD
+558 HFFAKD
-564 YTAFRDAA
+564 YTAFGDAA

-582 SHTRAYLGLLI
+582 SHTRAYLGLLM
-593 AFSGEWDRGLAL
+593 AFSGEWERGLAH
-605 VQRAMALNPHFPD
+605 VQRAMALNPHYPD
-618 WCYLPYFYNYYRK
+618 WCYLPYFYNHYRNG
-631 SEYETALQVLKKIN
+631 EYRAALQVVKKIN

-658 TYGQLNHKEMARA
+658 ACGQLNHQEMARA
-671 AIELVRRHQP
+671 AIELVRKHQP

-706 LQGLRKLGLKDFTD
+706 LEGLRKVGFKDAHGF
-720 SSGIIPKRRT
+720 
-730 NGINCTPLEPMKVL
+730 V
-744 SDVEGSE
+744 
-751 LRNKSRN
+751 